1 MDASPWESLFLPG
14 TRPTKL
20 ACLVPWRPCAKT
32 GTRDVRSK
40 PKKPPPLCRL
50 SGWSTDPGT
59 CHCHRT
65 LGQSCPWSLGSWPGF
80 LMVGSRPDRRR
91 CCSKPLLLPLLQKLL
106 LWKEVLHTLR
116 PSQGHLQCLKRLPRT
131 PRKARERSV
140 GRETLPRRHVLVHRA
155 LRLTPALG
163 HSARPVQVQ
172 HCPLRHCCG
181 DGHHLRS

>member
-1 MDASPWESLFLPG
+1 METRWLASDVGWANARSARHKAEGFNHLHLESFACGVVARMDASPWESLFLPG

-80 LMVGSRPDRRR
+80 LMVGSRPPGAADRSRSSSRCSRSCCCGRR
-91 CCSKPLLLPLLQKLL
+91 CF
-106 LWKEVLHTLR
+106 TLC
-116 PSQGHLQCLKRLPRT
+116 GHLKDIFN
-131 PRKARERSV
+131 V
-140 GRETLPRRHVLVHRA
+140 
-155 LRLTPALG
+155 
-163 HSARPVQVQ
+163 
-172 HCPLRHCCG
+172 
-181 DGHHLRS
+181 